1 MKRHAWR
8 SGDIIQIALPA
19 GYRYVQLVGK
29 YAHLAGKG
37 PRRFDLLRVLNVVT
51 KEPETDLTTL
61 GESSSAYWFLS
72 FAGLL
77 VEDTRFVF
85 IGNAACSAESPTMRR
100 RFLGGWIIVG
110 TGPDRFVPNPIGDEV
125 ARLPLEEIVPSQV
138 VFDRL
143 AANWAPEDDRE
154 DVAQEIRRYKERARV
169 EDIEE
174 SRETIFFIEFPSSR
188 EAAGALGALRNR
200 GYTVAHEHRKKSLA
214 VTRPWSRAD
223 SLDSMDLLELDLLA
237 VTREFKGTISGRETS
252 A

>member
-100 RFLGGWIIVG
+100 RFLGDGSLSGPAQTDLCPIQSATRGCAAPTRGNSTFTRLIGWQR
-110 TGPDRFVPNPIGDEV
+110 TGPPKMIGKTSLRRFDAIRN
-125 ARLPLEEIVPSQV
+125 A
-138 VFDRL
+138 L
-143 AANWAPEDDRE
+143 ALK
-154 DVAQEIRRYKERARV
+154 I
-169 EDIEE
+169 
-174 SRETIFFIEFPSSR
+174 
-188 EAAGALGALRNR
+188 
-200 GYTVAHEHRKKSLA
+200 
-214 VTRPWSRAD
+214 
-223 SLDSMDLLELDLLA
+223 
-237 VTREFKGTISGRETS
+237 
-252 A
+252 